1 MINAN
6 PNYYNVYKLSGDYYY
21 ALGDKEKA
29 KGFYK
34 LSLDKVYENRSDRE
48 EVLKRIA
55 EQK

>member
-1 MINAN
+1 
-6 PNYYNVYKLSGDYYY
+6 
-21 ALGDKEKA
+21 LGDKEKA